1 MVWPCAS
8 ATSSSLRGIYT
19 DIRDQAIAAS
29 ERWHDASLSIE
40 LAPFPAGKG
49 SGSART
55 PTTAIGELFS
65 VTEYTTVPK
74 HAQRRF
80 VCVSDRDEYIELTQ
94 ERDSTSAWFINPAN
108 GVDASRPE
116 AFELQRFTVN
126 GEERPI
132 RRSSRKTAQ
141 TYTASLA
148 SEHLAAVKPVTIAYT
163 YRTLMAQNGHLLFF
177 DIEQPTRDL
186 KVEFDYTGC
195 GIARDLDAR
204 TRALGSPDTD

>member
-1 MVWPCAS
+1 MRDAVLEAFAANHEDLERVATPELLDNLIANGLAMRLGDQQFAS
-8 ATSSSLRGIYT
+8 GIYT

-65 VTEYTTVPK
+65 VTVRWEYTTVPK

-141 TYTASLA
+141 T
-148 SEHLAAVKPVTIAYT
+148 
-163 YRTLMAQNGHLLFF
+163 
-177 DIEQPTRDL
+177 
-186 KVEFDYTGC
+186 GC
-195 GIARDLDAR
+195 GIAKDLDAR
-204 TRALGSPDTD
+204 PRALGSPDTD